1 MKLRFG
7 RAAIAAI
14 LFLGTQVGP
23 GLHAAFDAGHD
34 LHACCTDEEATTH
47 FDACAADHHAPECS
61 VCAIV
66 RAPSAAVVESAVFT
80 ADAADTPLEPV
91 PCSSPADPFH
101 VDTPGS
107 RGPPA

>member
-7 RAAIAAI
+7 RAAIASI
-14 LFLGTQVGP
+14 FFLGTQVGP
-23 GLHAAFDAGHD
+23 GLHAALDAGHD
-34 LHACCTDEEATTH
+34 LHACCTDGEASTH
-47 FDACAADHHAPECS
+47 FGARAPAPPARECS

-66 RAPSAAVVESAVFT
+66 RAPSAAVVDSAVFS
-80 ADAADTPLEPV
+80 AVAAEPPLEPV

-101 VDTPGS
+101 VETPDS